1 MDRRTSI
8 LLCCYKFVTAV
19 GFRQIN
25 KLGNKHNFG
34 QEIIKYFPNRKVARA
49 GRFNMYISARISG
62 FNTICEIN
70 CPIKAYNYTL
80 MASVE
85 L

>member
-1 MDRRTSI
+1 MDRRTFI

-49 GRFNMYISARISG
+49 GRFNIFLPEYQGSIQFVKLI
-62 FNTICEIN
+62 
-70 CPIKAYNYTL
+70 
-80 MASVE
+80 VQ
-85 L
+85 